1 MSRLFGSGDEVNSAS
16 EKESGRACVDDLG
29 RLCMGNGHRTAKE
42 LQ

>member
-1 MSRLFGSGDEVNSAS
+1 MSEALASGSRDSAS